1 MKKRALLV
9 IVIVIISSVLSACN
23 IDLNSILGEEENDD
37 YGFLKGGMDDVLDT
51 GPVKNGVLNLFSTNP
66 DTLNPILT
74 ANAYVKEYSC
84 FVFES
89 LVRVDENQ
97 KAVPLLAESW
107 EGSDDGLVWTFYLK
121 ENIYWHDGI
130 PFSAE
135 DVEFTANTIM
145 NTGANSPY
153 KAHFENIESFL
164 AQDSRT
170 FKVLLKSPNSFTPE
184 LMTFPII
191 PKHYFLGE
199 DISTTPKNNSPI
211 GTGPYKFSEY
221 RENEYI
227 RLMANENWWNSGDDG
242 ENETGLPYIEEI
254 NIKIYDRDQSVIN
267 AFQSQEVDVITADR
281 TSWVGYSGR
290 TDIILKK
297 HVSNEFEFI
306 AFNLSNK
313 ILKEKEVRMAIAYAI
328 DRGQII
334 SSIMPGEAVA
344 SDLPVIPDTWL
355 NDTNVI
361 SYERDVEKAKQILV
375 DSGWKDNNGIF
386 YKRINGIN
394 TPLALELMVNDDNEV
409 RMAAADIIKEQL
421 KEAGI
426 DIKITKVKWE
436 EELDKVQTGKYDM
449 VFIGC
454 TVMSIPDISFL
465 YSSAEI
471 GTGLNVSGYSNEEVD
486 RYLSLILKEKD
497 PSMKKAYFINM
508 KEIINKDLPYLGL
521 YFYNDVV
528 IYNKRLRGEFNPSIW
543 GRYYD
548 FTKWYIPV
556 E

>member
-1 MKKRALLV
+1 MKKRVFLLTV
-9 IVIVIISSVLSACN
+9 LMIISTVFSACN
-23 IDLNSILGEEENDD
+23 IDLSSLLEEENKD
-37 YGFLKGGMDDVLDT
+37 YDFLNGGMDDVLDT
-51 GPVKNGVLNLFSTNP
+51 GPVKNGVLNLFSTEP

-89 LVRVDENQ
+89 LVRLDGNQ

-107 EGSDDGLVWTFYLK
+107 EGSDDGMIWTFYLK
-121 ENIYWHDGI
+121 ENVYWHDGI

-135 DVEFTANTIM
+135 DVEFTASTIM
-145 NTGANSPY
+145 NAGVNSPY
-153 KAHFENIESFL
+153 KTCFENVESFL
-164 AQDSRT
+164 AQDSTT

-199 DISTTPKNNSPI
+199 DILTTPKNNSPI
-211 GTGPYKFSEY
+211 GTGPYKFAEYKKSEY
-221 RENEYI
+221 VRLTSNES
-227 RLMANENWWNSGDDG
+227 WWNKGGGD
-242 ENETGLPYIEEI
+242 ENSIGLPYIEEV
-254 NIKIYDRDQSVIN
+254 NIKIYGKNQSVMN

-281 TSWVGYSGR
+281 TNWIGYSGR
-290 TDIILKK
+290 TDIVLKK
-297 HVSNEFEFI
+297 HVSNQFEFI

-313 ILKEKEVRMAIAYAI
+313 ILKEKEVRTAIAYAV

-355 NDTNVI
+355 NDTNVV

-375 DSGWKDNNGIF
+375 DSGWKDNNGIY
-386 YKRINGIN
+386 YKRINGVN
-394 TPLALELMVNDDNEV
+394 TPLSLELMVNDDNEIRLAV
-409 RMAAADIIKEQL
+409 AEKIKEQL

-426 DIKITKVKWE
+426 GIEIKKVRWD
-436 EELDKVQTGKYDM
+436 EELGKVQTGKFDM

-454 TVMSIPDISFL
+454 TVTSVPDISFL

-471 GTGLNVSGYSNEEVD
+471 GTGLNISGYSNEQVD

-508 KEIINKDLPYLGL
+508 KEIINQDLPYLGL
-521 YFYNDVV
+521 YFYNEAV
-528 IYNKRLRGEFNPSIW
+528 IYNKRLRGELNPSVW